1 MVLCPDLLCVPGP
14 SPCPGTWKPLPWK
27 ARSVT
32 MLEYTVSLQQ
42 ARDLCPGLAGCSK
55 QLLLAEEIE
64 FGRLLTEIISS
75 VKLLFFFF

>member
-1 MVLCPDLLCVPGP
+1 
-14 SPCPGTWKPLPWK
+14 
-27 ARSVT
+27 
-32 MLEYTVSLQQ
+32 VSLQQ

-75 VKLLFFFF
+75 VKLLFFFFKDLFIFPSTQEAEAGRFLSSRPVWSTK